1 MIKNEDYTKIIE
13 TCKKDGYDVRIRDI
27 AFCVLVE
34 SIEDKNVCFQVI
46 FGKSNEDVFENYVNS
61 KKIIYL
67 SDIIKNSYLSKLDIQ
82 SRIAAEPTSTLS
94 LEENREEM
102 IKLLSEIDEALAEK
116 KIEYKDALKYKTDI
130 RTKLNDKFGVNE
142 SSEDNRVVVYK
153 KFNSICRCGR
163 EIYVPTKEDLME
175 KYNLVEK
182 NG

>member
-1 MIKNEDYTKIIE
+1 MIKNDDYTNIIE
-13 TCKKDGYDVRIRDI
+13 SCKKAGYEVRIRDI
-27 AFCVLVE
+27 AFCVLVN

-46 FGKSNEDVFENYVNS
+46 FGKGSENAIENYIKS
-61 KKIIYL
+61 KKMMYL
-67 SDIIKNSYLSKLDIQ
+67 SDMVKNSYLTKIDIQ
-82 SRIAAEPTSTLS
+82 TKISAETPSTLS

-102 IKLLSEIDEALAEK
+102 IKLLSEIDEALAQR

-142 SSEDNRVVVYK
+142 SAEDNRVVVYK
-153 KFNSICRCGR
+153 KFNSICKCGR
-163 EIYVPTKEDLME
+163 EIYIPTKEDLME